1 MVYKRFQI
9 WYFHIAGI
17 FFDLGRHILMTY
29 EELIKKVK
37 AAYAK
42 ADASAVTEHVAVQFN
57 VTGEG
62 EGALYLEVTDGKI
75 DIQPFEYY
83 DRHAIV
89 TTNAKA
95 LVDIAT
101 GKINITEAYNKGIL
115 YVDGDLGKASL
126 LEKIVPKKSAAKKTT
141 EKKTTAKKTT
151 KKTTPAKKTVE
162 ENAEAPAPKKRGR
175 KPNAVKA
182 AEAAAKT
189 EATQAA
195 VVKPEAPK
203 AEAPKTEAPKTE
215 APKKRGRKPKTAK

>member
-1 MVYKRFQI
+1 
-9 WYFHIAGI
+9 
-17 FFDLGRHILMTY
+17 MTY

-141 EKKTTAKKTT
+141 EKKVTAKKTT

-162 ENAEAPAPKKRGR
+162 ANAEAPKKRGR
-175 KPNAVKA
+175 KSNAEKA
-182 AEAAAKT
+182 AEAAAKA
-189 EATQAA
+189 EATQTAA
-195 VVKPEAPK
+195 VKPEAPK

-215 APKKRGRKPKTAK
+215 GKKRGRKPATKPAK